1 MQTEMNK
8 LKMLL
13 IEDNEF
19 DRLSINRAFSRS
31 GLPYSIEECERAEDA
46 YDLLKKNTDIYNI
59 VVIDYRLPGISGL
72 DLLKDILGK
81 KLPMPVVILTGSGSE
96 QVAVDALKIGAYDYI
111 VKDPYGGYL
120 ELLPFV
126 LNDVVQK
133 YNDRI
138 ARERAEE
145 MIKQRDAELQVKN
158 EQLEKLNA
166 LNSEMVAITS
176 HDLRVPL
183 NAIVGYAEMLKTKLS
198 SLNDREAESWTDRII
213 ENGYRMAAFTRDL
226 LDLKR
231 IDDYKFH
238 VVMKPVHLDAILNEC
253 IEMNSIAMK
262 NRNLKITSNKEGES
276 RMIRVDPLKME
287 QVFNNILSNA
297 IKFSPE
303 GGVISVQYRDSSAN
317 SISVII
323 CDEGPGIPEESLEV
337 IFDRYYQA
345 EMKDKSSKRGYG
357 MGFGLY
363 ISREIMNLHMGRIWA
378 VNKPERGCCFHIEI
392 PTGN

>member
-1 MQTEMNK
+1 VSNETNK

-19 DRLSINRAFSRS
+19 DRLSINRAFSKS
-31 GLPYSIEECERAEDA
+31 GVPYSIEECERGEDA
-46 YDLLKKNTDIYNI
+46 YDLLEKNADSYNI

-72 DLLKDILGK
+72 DLLKDILNK
-81 KLPMPVVILTGSGSE
+81 KLPLPVVILTGSGSE
-96 QVAVDALKIGAYDYI
+96 QVAVDAIKAGAYDYI
-111 VKDPYGGYL
+111 IKDPYGGYL
-120 ELLPFV
+120 ELLPLV
-126 LNDVVQK
+126 LKDVVHK

-138 ARERAEE
+138 AREQAEE
-145 MIKQRDAELQVKN
+145 MIKQRDAELRIKN
-158 EQLEKLNA
+158 EQLAKLNA

-198 SLNDREAESWTDRII
+198 SLNDREAENWTDRII
-213 ENGYRMAAFTRDL
+213 ENGYRMAAFVRDL
-226 LDLKR
+226 LDLKK
-231 IDDYKFH
+231 IDDYKYH
-238 VVMKPVHLDAILNEC
+238 LAMKPVLLNKILQAC
-253 IEMNSIAMK
+253 IDMNYIAMK
-262 NRNLKITSNKEGES
+262 NRNLSMNFKTDGES
-276 RMIRVDPLKME
+276 RMVSVDPLKME

-303 GGVISVQYRDSSAN
+303 GGAISVHYKDTGGD
-317 SISVII
+317 SISVKI
-323 CDEGPGIPEESLEV
+323 CDEGPGVPEESAEM

-345 EMKDKSSKRGYG
+345 EMKDKANMRAYG

-363 ISREIMNLHMGRIWA
+363 ISREIMNLHKGRIWA
-378 VNKPERGCCFHIEI
+378 VNKPDKGCCFHVEI

>member
-1 MQTEMNK
+1 MNTEINK
-8 LKMLL
+8 LNMLL

-19 DRLSINRAFSRS
+19 DRLSINRAFSKS
-31 GLPYSIEECERAEDA
+31 GVPYSIEECERGEDA
-46 YDLLKKNTDIYNI
+46 YDLLKKNTDNYNVI
-59 VVIDYRLPGISGL
+59 VIDYRLPGISGL
-72 DLLKDILGK
+72 DLLKDILEK

-96 QVAVDALKIGAYDYI
+96 QVAVDALKFGAYDYI
-111 VKDPYGGYL
+111 IKDPYGGYL

-138 ARERAEE
+138 AREKAEA
-145 MIKQRDAELQVKN
+145 MIKQRDAELRIKN

-183 NAIVGYAEMLKTKLS
+183 NAIVGYAEMLRNKLS
-198 SLNDREAESWTDRII
+198 SLNDKEAENWTDRII
-213 ENGYRMAAFTRDL
+213 ENGYRMAAFIRDL
-226 LDLKR
+226 LDLKK
-231 IDDYKFH
+231 IDDYQFH
-238 VVMKPVHLDAILNEC
+238 LTMKPVHLDTILSQC
-253 IEMNSIAMK
+253 IDMNSIAMK
-262 NRNLKITSNKEGES
+262 NRNLKIIFNKEGES
-276 RMIRVDPLKME
+276 RMINVDPLKME

-303 GGVISVQYRDSSAN
+303 GEAISVRYQDSGGDT
-317 SISVII
+317 ILVMI
-323 CDEGPGIPEESLEV
+323 CDEGPGIPEESAEV

-345 EMKDKSSKRGYG
+345 EMKDKMNKRSYG

-363 ISREIMNLHMGRIWA
+363 ISREIINLHKGRIWA
-378 VNKPERGCCFHIEI
+378 LNKPEKGCCFYVEI
-392 PTGN
+392 PAET